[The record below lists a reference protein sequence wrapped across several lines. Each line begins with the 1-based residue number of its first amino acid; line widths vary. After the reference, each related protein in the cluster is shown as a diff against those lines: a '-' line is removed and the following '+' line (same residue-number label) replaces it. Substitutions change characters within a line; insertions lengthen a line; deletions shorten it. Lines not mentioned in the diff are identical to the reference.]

1 MNKFVTMLFLSGIIL
16 FSCNTP
22 NSDATNNK
30 TENEIT
36 TSAEKTNYEL
46 LQGKWQSVEDT
57 SVILVFDKNNR
68 QEIVAG
74 AEEPGEAF
82 VLSDKCA
89 NETDKNAEIPAEK
102 DRYISCA
109 QSDMCWYI
117 IEVNAENLSLSYMGR
132 GNTLNYK
139 RVK

>member
-1 MNKFVTMLFLSGIIL
+1 MNKFVTMLFLSG
-16 FSCNTP
+16 
-22 NSDATNNK
+22 
-30 TENEIT
+30 IT

-102 DRYISCA
+102 DRYTWAGAI
-109 QSDMCWYI
+109 
-117 IEVNAENLSLSYMGR
+117 L
-132 GNTLNYK
+132 
-139 RVK
+139 